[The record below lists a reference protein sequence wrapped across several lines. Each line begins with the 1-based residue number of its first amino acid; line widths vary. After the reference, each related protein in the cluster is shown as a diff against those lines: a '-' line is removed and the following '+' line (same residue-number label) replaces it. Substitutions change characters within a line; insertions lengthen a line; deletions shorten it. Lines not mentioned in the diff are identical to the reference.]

1 MTNASKSFRKARK
14 PKKQRKAK
22 KKDARQD
29 QRLKHLEQLVLPSI
43 EYKTNDVTASQ
54 APVGDVSIPYVNQP
68 MMQIAQ
74 GTGAD
79 ERIGDKITVLSHNV
93 TMKINSSDNTNVVRV
108 IWVYTEST
116 DTLAPSD
123 ILQYT
128 STADYGLISPYKL
141 KSTNNNIKYKI
152 LFDKIYKFDSATAVM
167 VDKYKL
173 MPGGKYGKQVEFNA
187 AGRIQPEQYKL
198 HVIAISDSGAVSH
211 PSISYVCRTKY
222 YDL

>member
-14 PKKQRKAK
+14 PKKQRKAR

-93 TMKINSSDNTNVVRV
+93 TMKTNG
-108 IWVYTEST
+108 S
-116 DTLAPSD
+116 
-123 ILQYT
+123 
-128 STADYGLISPYKL
+128 
-141 KSTNNNIKYKI
+141 
-152 LFDKIYKFDSATAVM
+152 
-167 VDKYKL
+167 
-173 MPGGKYGKQVEFNA
+173 
-187 AGRIQPEQYKL
+187 
-198 HVIAISDSGAVSH
+198 
-211 PSISYVCRTKY
+211 
-222 YDL
+222 

>member
-14 PKKQRKAK
+14 PKKQRKAR

-93 TMKINSSDNTNVVRV
+93 TMKINSSDSTNVVRV

-152 LFDKIYKFDSATAVM
+152 LFDKIYKLT
-167 VDKYKL
+167 
-173 MPGGKYGKQVEFNA
+173 
-187 AGRIQPEQYKL
+187 QPQR
-198 HVIAISDSGAVSH
+198 SW
-211 PSISYVCRTKY
+211 
-222 YDL
+222 